1 MSKLFSMKLNKFP
14 EKGTCGDLYFSSDT
28 RETFIALGDGR
39 LFPLAGL
46 LSVAPGAGV
55 GPQGPQGE
63 RGPAGSDAKPAVDG
77 RDGKPGIQGP
87 AGPAGKDGKSI
98 MGPAGPTGAQGP
110 RGDVLI
116 PNDSELAAAVIALR
130 QERTRVQAALLEE
143 ISRSNSLPTSTRR
156 HVQFTLQRVK
166 KAAGL

>member
-14 EKGTCGDLYFSSDT
+14 EKGTCGDVYFSSDT

-55 GPQGPQGE
+55 GPQGPQGD

-77 RDGKPGIQGP
+77 RDESRGLLGLPGETGP
-87 AGPAGKDGKSI
+87 ALLGRVGLLGLLDHKGRV
-98 MGPAGPTGAQGP
+98 G
-110 RGDVLI
+110 
-116 PNDSELAAAVIALR
+116 IA
-130 QERTRVQAALLEE
+130 
-143 ISRSNSLPTSTRR
+143 
-156 HVQFTLQRVK
+156 
-166 KAAGL
+166 